1 MTKKIVNTAPSGE
14 MPVWEEVSEA
24 LNTQQGG
31 NHYKQLKVQPVE
43 YIHANKLGYM
53 EGNVVKYVTRHA
65 NKNGAED
72 LKKAIHYCELLL
84 ELEYGKSVDKEEGL
98 RKLKSDEHRESQ
110 SLTEPGAF
118 SPTFGGIV
126 NQTDN

>member
-24 LNTQQGG
+24 LTTQQGG

-110 SLTEPGAF
+110 SLTGPDK
-118 SPTFGGIV
+118 FGRYK
-126 NQTDN
+126 TDN

>member
-1 MTKKIVNTAPSGE
+1 MTKKIINTAPSGE
-14 MPVWEEVSEA
+14 MPVWKEVSEA
-24 LNTQQGG
+24 LTTQQGG
-31 NHYKQLKVQPVE
+31 DHYKQLKVQPVE

-84 ELEYGKSVDKEEGL
+84 ELEYGKSISKEEGL
-98 RKLKSDEHRESQ
+98 RKLESREHRESQ
-110 SLTEPGAF
+110 SSTEPSKG
-118 SPTFGGIV
+118 PDRFGRY
-126 NQTDN
+126 QADN